1 MSVQEKSITCFD
13 CGVTFAFTVEEQLSY
28 QAKGHFNAPKRCPS
42 CREVRK
48 TRQTKINSFK
58 SPQPGFQLFPA
69 INDKPFFVFT
79 EELIIIT
86 TGNGPASLT
95 GIMREAHTD
104 KWRYDTEKKFC
115 KGITK

>member
-48 TRQTKINSFK
+48 TRQTKSNIFK

-69 INDKPFFVFT
+69 TCAQCGKTTQVPFEPKAGRQVYCRDCYQH
-79 EELIIIT
+79 IKV
-86 TGNGPASLT
+86 N
-95 GIMREAHTD
+95 R
-104 KWRYDTEKKFC
+104 
-115 KGITK
+115 